1 MDRNTI
7 IGILLIGIILVLYS
21 IYTQPT
27 EEEIAAMKR
36 QRDSIAQIEQ
46 AQNAEI
52 AKQAAITQATTKQD
66 IIIDNS
72 DSLST
77 KNDSIKQI
85 QIKQQYGEFASATEG
100 ELKFYTIEN
109 SLLKLVFTNKGGK
122 MFSAEIKNYLTYDKQ
137 PLILFSGDSTIFGL
151 NFFDKNRS
159 INTDNLFFTTSGN
172 SEKKYAKDQA
182 VSISFRLN
190 SSNNRYIEYIYT
202 LAPNSY
208 KVDFTIKF
216 SGMDD
221 VLSQNMNM
229 LALDWSYYVR
239 ELEKSKISE
248 DNYTTIYYKPYG
260 DDIDKLSSSS
270 DDKEELTTKVRWV
283 AFKQQFFTNVLIAN
297 QYFSNVV
304 VEQNKLEEKGYIKK
318 FHANMILP
326 TDNIMD
332 TKTFPMS
339 FYIGPNQ
346 YNTLRKYSKI
356 SDNDYLDLQKL
367 VNLGWG
373 IFGWVNRFIVIPI
386 FNFFNQFINNYGIII
401 LLLTIAIKIIIL
413 PFTYKSYISSAKMK
427 VLKPEIDEIQK
438 KIPKE
443 KAMQRQQA
451 TMSLYKKAGVSP
463 LGGCL
468 PMLFQMPILYA
479 MFRFFPT
486 SIELRQQGF
495 LWADD
500 LSSYDSV
507 LDLPFSIPMYGD
519 HVSLFALLMTIS
531 MIFYTRM
538 QNQMNP
544 AQSGT
549 MPGMKTMMYIMPI
562 FFMAFLNNY
571 SSGLSY
577 YYFLANIIT
586 FLQMYLFRRF
596 VDENKLRAQIEYN
609 KKKPVKKSNFQKRME
624 EMAKQRGRR

>member
-443 KAMQRQQA
+443 KAMERQQA